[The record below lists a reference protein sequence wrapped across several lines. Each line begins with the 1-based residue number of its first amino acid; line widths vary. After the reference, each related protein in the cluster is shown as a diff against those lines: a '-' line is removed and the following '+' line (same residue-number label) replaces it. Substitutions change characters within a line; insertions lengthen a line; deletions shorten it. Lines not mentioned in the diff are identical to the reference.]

1 MKTAKATARQY
12 ILRADLVGRIWMP
25 NCLAVKPVKYR
36 FTRPENPE
44 SPSRRR
50 DECDTLRDALLRVTS
65 DGDFQSCAL
74 ANATIEI
81 QDCGKMRR
89 RSRWFNLTGKL
100 DKYNADLYAS
110 EDEAFAAA
118 DILDEMQA

>member
-1 MKTAKATARQY
+1 MKTAKATLRQY
-12 ILRADLVGRIWMP
+12 ILRADLVGYIWMP
-25 NCLAVKPVKYR
+25 NCLAVKPVEYR

-65 DGDFQSCAL
+65 DGDFQSCTL
-74 ANATIEI
+74 ANATIEV
-81 QDCGKMRR
+81 QDNRR
-89 RSRWFNLTGKL
+89 GGRKSRWMPLTGLL
-100 DKYNADLYAS
+100 DKANADLYAS